1 MKWSADDAG
10 DPDEYHDSVRSSFIK
25 DLYERYLWYAHYV
38 KGEGPASPPEKRKAR
53 IDDFA
58 ES

>member
-1 MKWSADDAG
+1 MLVY
-10 DPDEYHDSVRSSFIK
+10 PDGYHDSVRSSFIK
-25 DLYERYLWYAHYV
+25 DLYERYLFWYAHYV
-38 KGEGPASPPEKRKAR
+38 KGEGPASPPEKRKAQ